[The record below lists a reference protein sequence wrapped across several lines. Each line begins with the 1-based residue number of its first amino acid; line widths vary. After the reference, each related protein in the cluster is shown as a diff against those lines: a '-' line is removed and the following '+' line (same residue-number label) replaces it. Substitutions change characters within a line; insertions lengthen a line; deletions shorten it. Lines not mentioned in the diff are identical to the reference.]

1 MATFKYEIQ
10 NKRADGTYNVRI
22 RITNNRDV
30 RRLSTN
36 IYVTDADLTRSGKIK
51 NQKVIDNCED
61 LIRKCRE
68 ACNEL
73 GFGITSITIDR
84 LVEMIKTH
92 LEGKKEFQLDF
103 IEYTVRKTAEMSA
116 GTAEI
121 YRNMVS
127 ALKRYIKRDAIGINE
142 ITSSFLK
149 GFERFLETEP
159 NRQGNNRKTD
169 KNNAVKSE
177 SGRKVSAYLS
187 CVRAMHNRAKDE
199 YNEEDTGLIRIPY
212 SPFKNFKI
220 KAQQQTRK
228 RALPV
233 DVIQKIIDLPYE
245 AERTGGKWSRF
256 NLAKDC
262 FLLSFALVGM
272 NSADLY
278 SADRAKSNIITY
290 NRRKTTTR
298 RQDKAEMKVMV
309 EDCILRLTEKYRDAD
324 GKRLFGFYRHY
335 SDMKAFNKAINKG
348 LKQVGEKLSIED
360 LEFYA
365 ARHSWATIARS
376 SAVGIDKYTVHE
388 ALNHSDRQ
396 MKITDIYIERDWS
409 VIWNAN
415 KKVLELF
422 DWGAK
427 SL

>member
-22 RITNNRDV
+22 RVINNRDV

-51 NQKVIDNCED
+51 NQKVIDSCED
-61 LIRKCRE
+61 LVRKCRE

-73 GFGITSITIDR
+73 GFGITSVTIDK

-121 YRNMVS
+121 YRNMIS
-127 ALKRYIKRDAIGINE
+127 ALKRYIKRDTISINE

-149 GFERFLETEP
+149 GFEKFLETEP
-159 NRQGNNRKTD
+159 NQSTNRKTD
-169 KNNAVKSE
+169 VSK

-220 KAQQQTRK
+220 KAQQRTRK
-228 RALPV
+228 RALPT

-245 AERTGGKWSRF
+245 TEKTGGKWSRF

-278 SADRAKSNIITY
+278 SSDRAKNNIITY
-290 NRRKTTTR
+290 NRRKTVTR
-298 RQDKAEMKVMV
+298 RQDKAEMKVMIENCV
-309 EDCILRLTEKYRDAD
+309 LRLTEKYRDAD
-324 GKRLFGFYRHY
+324 GKRLFCFYRHY

-348 LKQVGEKLSIED
+348 LKQIGKILEIED

-365 ARHSWATIARS
+365 ARHSWATIASS

-388 ALNHSDRQ
+388 ALNHSDSR
-396 MKITDIYIERDWS
+396 MKVTDIYIDRDWS
-409 VIWNAN
+409 NIWNAN
-415 KKVLELF
+415 KRVLELF
-422 DWGAK
+422 DWSAK